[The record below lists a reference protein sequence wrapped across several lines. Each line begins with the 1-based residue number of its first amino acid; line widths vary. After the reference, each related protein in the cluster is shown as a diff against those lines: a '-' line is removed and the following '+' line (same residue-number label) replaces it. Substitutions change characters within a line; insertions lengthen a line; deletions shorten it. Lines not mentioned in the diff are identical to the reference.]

1 MFSVFNKSSS
11 QDLGC
16 LKFSKNSILKIYY
29 NSDQITCLPWPY
41 FTGRTEMFGV
51 YVALGD
57 VEMLNYV
64 LKSVLRGEKKHFMQV
79 WSILLRSV
87 LASPQAVR
95 LSLIICFLTDCY
107 QNNVRK
113 ESPFHFQQ
121 VIILALVLCCTRSV
135 FCPCSLRVQRARPFS
150 CHAFCFQALGKRAF
164 LISKHICRI
173 K

>member
-29 NSDQITCLPWPY
+29 KSDQITCLPWPC

-95 LSLIICFLTDCY
+95 LSLIICFLTNCY
-107 QNNVRK
+107 QNNARK

-121 VIILALVLCCTRSV
+121 VMFSLSFCAVHAVFSVSALCVCKGPGHFPATLSASR
-135 FCPCSLRVQRARPFS
+135 L
-150 CHAFCFQALGKRAF
+150 
-164 LISKHICRI
+164 
-173 K
+173 

>member
-29 NSDQITCLPWPY
+29 KSDQITYLPWPC
-41 FTGRTEMFGV
+41 FTGRTEMFAV

-64 LKSVLRGEKKHFMQV
+64 LKSVLGGEKKHFMQV

-95 LSLIICFLTDCY
+95 LSLIICFLTDSITRITWGKNLLFIFNRWC
-107 QNNVRK
+107 
-113 ESPFHFQQ
+113 SHS
-121 VIILALVLCCTRSV
+121 RSV
-135 FCPCSLRVQRARPFS
+135 LYMQWLLSVLFACAKG
-150 CHAFCFQALGKRAF
+150 QAIF
-164 LISKHICRI
+164 LPHFLLPGSRKTF
-173 K
+173 